1 VYCSTLHHGAGRAKG
16 ELVRHDNGFREF
28 YEANYGR
35 IVAMVAA
42 VIGDR
47 DQAEDVAQEAFA
59 RALTRWSRIGDY
71 ELPEAWVRRVAMR
84 IAIDSGRRFR
94 RAVRVHLK
102 LAAQRQAAE
111 PGPGDSL
118 AYTALGA
125 ALRRLPLREREVLA
139 LHYLADLPVEAIA
152 RERGMPVGTV
162 KTRLAAGRRHLEA
175 ELTQRPEAVPD
186 AR

>member
-1 VYCSTLHHGAGRAKG
+1 
-16 ELVRHDNGFREF
+16 VRQEAEFREF

-35 IVAMVAA
+35 IVAMVTA
-42 VIGDR
+42 VLCDR

-59 RALTRWSRIGDY
+59 RALTRWSRIGGY
-71 ELPEAWVRRVAMR
+71 ELPEAWVRRVALR

-94 RAVRVHLK
+94 RAIKVSVK
-102 LAAQRQAAE
+102 LAAQRQATE
-111 PGPGDSL
+111 PGPDDSL
-118 AYTALGA
+118 AFTELGA
-125 ALRRLPLREREVLA
+125 ALQRLPLREREVLA
-139 LHYLADLPVEAIA
+139 LHYLSDLPVEAIA
-152 RERGMPVGTV
+152 RECGLPLGTV